1 MRVILVGLA
10 ALGWLTAT
18 MSAVD
23 DLEVRGNVR
32 AGGRPQPN
40 AVVWLEA
47 PNAPASRAGQ
57 KAVLDQ
63 RNLSFFPRVLAVRVG
78 TVVEFPNSD
87 RVFHNVFSFRDGQ
100 VFDLGLYPVG
110 AVRRVTFDRPGVSRL
125 FCNIHPNM
133 AGYVIAVDTPYFGVS
148 DEVGAFTIPAV
159 PPATYVYRAWR
170 SGGSILTGTFNVERE
185 NRLEIEWP

>member
-23 DLEVRGNVR
+23 GLEVRGNVR

-47 PNAPASRAGQ
+47 PNAPASRPGR
-57 KAVLDQ
+57 KIVLDQ
-63 RNLSFFPRVLAVRVG
+63 RNLSFFPRVLAVRIG
-78 TVVEFPNSD
+78 MTVEFPNSD

-100 VFDLGLYPVG
+100 VFDLGLYPIG
-110 AVRRVTFDRPGVSRL
+110 AVRRVTFDRPGVSRI

-133 AGYVIAVDTPYFGVS
+133 AAYVIAVDTPYFGVT
-148 DEVGAFTIPAV
+148 DEVGAFTIHAV

-170 SGGSILTGTFNVERE
+170 PGGSISTSTFSAERE